1 MYPSL
6 PSQIFYGSFIR
17 FWPPSSR
24 HFALYKQFCAVFS
37 KGCIFYIPS
46 SLIVD
51 SQFFPFIKYNE
62 TSQCIRNRS
71 VVLSASCGTKGCL
84 VAQIKRGKTTLTPEP
99 ATQRGAHTKGRE
111 RERETLPKQTLCS
124 RLLFILMANLS

>member
-1 MYPSL
+1 MDLSL
-6 PSQIFYGSFIR
+6 DSGPPPVATLPYTSSFV
-17 FWPPSSR
+17 
-24 HFALYKQFCAVFS
+24 QFSAKDAF
-37 KGCIFYIPS
+37 FYIPS

-84 VAQIKRGKTTLTPEP
+84 VAQIKRRKTTLTPEP